1 MRIDNNILIID
12 DVLEDD
18 DVAEFY
24 EATKQDEIEVIRVEV
39 ENISAGAVQILWN
52 LKESKKIEIEGE
64 FLKKFFENVKC
75 G

>member
-1 MRIDNNILIID
+1 MRIENNVLIID
-12 DVLEDD
+12 DILEDD

-24 EATKQDEIEVIRVEV
+24 EATKQDEIEVIRVEA

-52 LKESKKIEIEGE
+52 LKDNKKIEIEGE

>member
-12 DVLEDD
+12 EVLEDENIQ
-18 DVAEFY
+18 EFY
-24 EATKQDEIEVIRVEV
+24 EATKQDEIEIIRVEA

-52 LKESKKIEIEGE
+52 LKERKKIEIESE
-64 FLKKFFENVKC
+64 FLSKFFENVKC

>member
-1 MRIDNNILIID
+1 MRIENNVLIVD
-12 DVLEDD
+12 DILEDD

-24 EATKQDEIEVIRVEV
+24 EATKQDEIEVIRVEA

-52 LKESKKIEIEGE
+52 LKDNKKIEIEGE

>member
-12 DVLEDD
+12 EVLEDENIQ
-18 DVAEFY
+18 EFY
-24 EATKQDEIEVIRVEV
+24 EATKQDEIEIIRVEA

-52 LKESKKIEIEGE
+52 LKERKKIVIESE
-64 FLKKFFENVKC
+64 FLSKFFENVKC